1 MCRPHPPPS
10 YHARCGYL
18 PGCCAKSPLTQPE
31 VFRLEVD
38 RGEAIALDWYPGHSP
53 SPAVL
58 FIPGLGSQRRGEKA
72 RCFAA
77 GFVAEGRA
85 FASLDLRGHGDS
97 DGAVRDLTMSR
108 MLADVSVAAAW
119 LAAQAGTSRIVLIGA
134 SMGAALAAWHAA
146 RHPESIA
153 ALVLL
158 APALGFPTALVR
170 TLDRAALTRWRSSGA
185 HRLRSEWIDVEL
197 GRALLDDAAHYDA
210 GELTRTLATP
220 ALLIHG
226 MRDQTIPWEHSVDF
240 VRTQRRTAADLH
252 LVAAG
257 DHRLTDQRE
266 LLFALFSAWL
276 AQSGR
281 G

>member
-1 MCRPHPPPS
+1 MMRRAGIRSPAAP
-10 YHARCGYL
+10 A
-18 PGCCAKSPLTQPE
+18 PLTQPE

-38 RGEAIALDWYPGHSP
+38 RGESIALDWYPGHSP
-53 SPAVL
+53 SPAAL
-58 FIPGLGSQRRGEKA
+58 FIPGLGSYRRGEKA
-72 RCFAA
+72 RCFATRF
-77 GFVAEGRA
+77 GAEGRA

-158 APALGFPTALVR
+158 APALGFPTAFVR
-170 TLDRAALTRWRSSGA
+170 TLDPGALARWRSTGA

-197 GRALLDDAAHYDA
+197 GRALLEDAARYDA

-226 MRDQTIPWEHSVDF
+226 MRDQTLPWEHSVDF
-240 VRTQRRTAADLH
+240 VRAQRRAPADLY

-257 DHRLTDQRE
+257 DHRLTDQKE
-266 LLFALFSAWL
+266 LVFALLSAWL
-276 AQSGR
+276 TQPAR